1 MQGVTGGSGAPIR
14 NEAGKLLVPLREDP
28 MITFGDST
36 RNYVDK
42 DLRYRTT
49 PAEQNIYRQELDR
62 MVEEKKRIK
71 YNERFGMSS
80 NFNNVSFVV
89 EILINC

>member
-14 NEAGKLLVPLREDP
+14 NESGRLLVPLREDP
-28 MITFGDST
+28 MITFGEST

-49 PAEQNIYRQELDR
+49 PAEQTIYRQELDK

-71 YNERFGMSS
+71 HNERFGMSA
-80 NFNNVSFVV
+80 NFKNVSF
-89 EILINC
+89 EI